1 MNRAENIQKVAFLSD
16 YIPRNCGIATFTSD
30 LRNSIASQYPRTET
44 IVISVNDIQDGYDYP
59 PEVRFEISEQ
69 DIMSYRRAADF
80 INFSHSDVVS
90 LQHEFGIFG
99 GSAGSHLLALL
110 RDVKMPV
117 VTTLHTVLREPN
129 PYQLRVMKELIR
141 YSTRLVV
148 MNETAKKFLKEIYKV
163 GEEKIDLI
171 PHGIP
176 DMPFVDPNFYKD
188 QFGVEGKYVLL
199 TFGLLSPNKGIE
211 NVLKALPEI
220 LKKYPNVVYIV
231 LGATHPNLIKSQGE
245 SYRMSLERLANDLGI
260 RKNVIF
266 YNRFVEIEELKEFLG
281 AADIYITPYL
291 NEAQITSG
299 TLAYAFGCGKAV
311 ISTPYWHAEELLAD
325 GRGILV
331 PFKNP
336 HAIAEQVILLLENE
350 TLRHAMRKKA
360 YLIGREMVWN
370 NIAHQYIDSFLKARE
385 LRLRPVKNPLQI
397 RTLDEQSQNL
407 PQIKLDHLIRMT
419 DTIGIF
425 QHARYSLPHFEDGY
439 CLDDNA
445 RALMLTVLLENTSA
459 DSETIRLLMNR
470 YASFVNYSFDR
481 KTNRFRNFMSFNRNW
496 IEKEGS
502 EDSHGRALWA
512 LGISIGISGYNQI
525 QNWAAE
531 IFSSA
536 IIPITEFTSP
546 RAWAFSLLGIYE
558 YCKRLSGDR
567 TVNSIREELEKK
579 LIQLYNSSSDDNWL
593 WFEKYLTYC
602 NAHLPHALISASQV
616 TQNEE
621 VLNIGLK
628 SLEWLCKV
636 QKSKLGNFNPIGNN
650 GFYKNGGNR
659 AMYDQQP
666 VEAFATVAACLKAY
680 QVTDNIFWLNEAR
693 LAFEWFLG
701 RNDTGIPLYEPD
713 TGGCK
718 DGLHIDRANLNMGAE
733 STLAYLLSLTLMHLN
748 ENTLNSFEQ
757 RQTTETKKEI
767 LIDETI

>member
-1 MNRAENIQKVAFLSD
+1 MNRRESIQKVAFLSD
-16 YIPRNCGIATFTSD
+16 YIPRKCGIATFTAD
-30 LRNSIASQYPRTET
+30 LRNSVASQYPRTET
-44 IVISVNDIQDGYDYP
+44 IVISVNDLPEGYDYP
-59 PEVRFEISEQ
+59 QEVRFEIAEQ
-69 DIMSYRRAADF
+69 DLMSYKRAADF
-80 INFSHSDVVS
+80 LNFSHSDVVS

-99 GSAGSHLLALL
+99 GPSGSHILALL
-110 RDVKMPV
+110 RDIKMPV
-117 VTTLHTVLREPN
+117 VTTLHTVLKEPN
-129 PYQLRVMKELIR
+129 PEQLKVMKKLIR
-141 YSTRLVV
+141 YSARLIV
-148 MNETAKKFLKEIYKV
+148 MTETAKKFLTEIYRAD
-163 GEEKIDLI
+163 EDNIDII

-188 QFGVEGKYVLL
+188 QFGVEGKFVIL

-211 NVLKALPEI
+211 NVLRALPEI
-220 LKKYPNVVYIV
+220 LNIYPNVVYIV

-245 SYRMSLERLANDLGI
+245 SYRMSLERLVNDLGI

-266 YNRFVEIEELKEFLG
+266 YNRFVDIIELKEFLG
-281 AADIYITPYL
+281 TADIYITPYL
-291 NEAQITSG
+291 NKAQITSG

-325 GRGILV
+325 GRGVIV
-331 PFKNP
+331 PFNNP
-336 HAIAEQVILLLENE
+336 SAIAEQVIFLLENE
-350 TLRHAMRKKA
+350 TQRHAMRKKA

-385 LRLRPVKNPLQI
+385 SKLRSGKSPLQI
-397 RTLDEQSQNL
+397 RTLDEQPQNL

-425 QHARYSLPHFEDGY
+425 QHARYSVPNFEDGY

-445 RALMLTVLLENTSA
+445 RALMLTVLLENTSVN
-459 DSETIRLLMNR
+459 SEKTRSLMNT
-470 YASFVNYSFDR
+470 YASFVNYAFDR
-481 KTNRFRNFMSFNRNW
+481 KTNRFRNFMLFNRNW
-496 IEKEGS
+496 KEKEGS

-512 LGISIGISGYNQI
+512 LGTCIGRSGYTQI

-531 IFSSA
+531 IFA
-536 IIPITEFTSP
+536 NAVNPVIEFTSP

-558 YCKRLSGDR
+558 YCRRLSGDR
-567 TVNSIREELEKK
+567 TVNSIREELEKR
-579 LIQLYNSSSDDNWL
+579 LITLYNNSSAEDWF

-602 NAHLPHALISASQV
+602 NAHLSHAVISASQV

-636 QKSKLGNFNPIGNN
+636 QKSHLGNFNPIGNN
-650 GFYKNGGNR
+650 GFFNNGGNR

-680 QVTDNIFWLNEAR
+680 QVTDNSFWMDEAR

-701 RNDTGIPLYEPD
+701 RNDPGIPLYEPD

-718 DGLHIDRANLNMGAE
+718 DGLHLDRANLNMGAE
-733 STLAYLLSLTLMHLN
+733 STITFLLSLTLMHLN
-748 ENTLNSFEQ
+748 ENSINSFEQ
-757 RQTTETKKEI
+757 HRTEEEKKEI
-767 LIDETI
+767 LINHAN